1 MANPQNISFGKY
13 IDTIIRLK
21 AKEQKQGITEY
32 IENLADKIGLSSR
45 QIARIRGYEGFPE
58 DDAVRKLSQEITE
71 LETIRSST
79 LSNRIILPWS
89 VIINTQANLV
99 TQMESGSLTI
109 MAGWREPLA
118 LNDEQVVAAMIP
130 ALERGFKYT
139 FLYPSP
145 ETYPIS
151 DIGAKPKTKE
161 EVEQETQG
169 WIEKLRDRLE
179 GAWFNQLKMG
189 KLSSTDTAKTDIEQ
203 LEDFKQLI
211 QDKVNREHTFINT
224 RLWFVLPSDY
234 VVLYNLDPEY
244 AYLDKLSPNLRCGVS
259 SIKGQQLPSD
269 IPSDENDGDRI
280 DSAGWLYLE
289 KDTYLEIASSYKT
302 FSDRKRKE
310 SSIAENL
317 KSTSG
322 KRTLT

>member
-1 MANPQNISFGKY
+1 MTTPQNISFGKY

-21 AKEQKQGITEY
+21 AKEQRKGITEY
-32 IENLADKIGLSSR
+32 IEDLADKIGLSSR

-71 LETIRSST
+71 LEAIRSST

-89 VIINTQANLV
+89 VITNTQAHLV

-118 LNDEQVVAAMIP
+118 LKDERVVAAMIP

-151 DIGAKPKTKE
+151 DSGAKPKE
-161 EVEQETQG
+161 EVEHETQG
-169 WIEKLRDRLE
+169 WIEQLRNRLE

-189 KLSSTDTAKTDIEQ
+189 NISSTDTAKTDIEQ

-211 QDKVNREHTFINT
+211 RDRVNREHTFINT

-244 AYLDKLSPNLRCGVS
+244 AYLDKFSPNLRCGVFR
-259 SIKGQQLPSD
+259 IKGQQLPSD
-269 IPSDENDGDRI
+269 SQSEENDGDRI

-289 KDTYLEIASSYKT
+289 KDTYLEIASSYRT
-302 FSDRKRKE
+302 FLDRKRKE

-317 KSTSG
+317 KSTPG
-322 KRTLT
+322 KRTLK